1 MMLLAMVALFAIL
14 VITLLDGDW
23 RTGLVVTLM
32 IGFLQDPLR
41 KITPNQPSQL
51 NGLVLIGFVLC
62 TLVLLDRK
70 RNFNLRTMFWTVPQI
85 DSWVSMYFA
94 LIALQAVNS
103 FSRFA
108 DPVLTGIGI
117 AFYVAPALGMWVG
130 FQVGMNAALLRRLL
144 TVYLIGSAVMAL
156 SVFVS
161 FQGFDHPLL
170 KEVGEGLLIT
180 FRYGFSAQGASGFWR
195 TSEIASWHLAAASC
209 IAATMGAASRKSG
222 TQTGLLLMSLG
233 FAFLTILTGRRKA
246 IVLVL
251 TFAAIFILLLFRRA
265 DPAFRDRFVSSLLGT
280 TGIAYILFT
289 LVIVGALG
297 RNFGEF
303 FNRTLTTG
311 DDLGARFEG
320 QGLGAIFRAI
330 EVAQFFGFGVGA
342 GAQTG
347 NLQVTA
353 NRGITSLGYVSEGG
367 GGRLI
372 VELGVPGLILI
383 LVLIWFF
390 ALAFYR
396 NFSLLRYLP
405 NQASILLLGLSSFGI
420 ANIPSFITAS
430 QLYGDPFVLIIM
442 SICLG
447 SFLAV
452 PALAAEYRQ
461 QAIALQ
467 PPMSMPSRPPSMGQ
481 P

>member
-1 MMLLAMVALFAIL
+1 MMLLAMVALFTIL

-70 RNFNLRTMFWTVPQI
+70 RNFSLRTMFWTVPQM
-85 DSWVSMYFA
+85 DDWVSMYFA
-94 LIALQAVNS
+94 LIAVQAVNS
-103 FSRFA
+103 FARFGA
-108 DPVLTGIGI
+108 PVLTGIGI

-130 FQVGMNAALLRRLL
+130 FQVGMNLSLLRRLL
-144 TVYLIGSAVMAL
+144 NVYLIGSAVMAL
-156 SVFVS
+156 SVFLS

-170 KEVGEGLLIT
+170 KEVGEGILIT
-180 FRYGFSAQGASGFWR
+180 FEGYSAQGASGFWR

-209 IAATMGAASRKSG
+209 IAASMGAASRKSG
-222 TQTGLLLMSLG
+222 TQTVLLLMSLA
-233 FAFLTILTGRRKA
+233 FAFLTIMTGRRKA
-246 IVLVL
+246 LVLVL
-251 TFAAIFILLLFRRA
+251 AFAAIFILLLFRRA
-265 DPAFRDRFVSSLLGT
+265 DPAFRDRFVSNLLGT
-280 TGIAYILFT
+280 TGLAYILFT
-289 LVIVGALG
+289 LVIVGTLG

-303 FNRTLTTG
+303 LNRTLTTS
-311 DDLGARFEG
+311 DDIGARFQG

-347 NLQVTA
+347 NLQVNA

-372 VELGVPGLILI
+372 VELGVPGLIL
-383 LVLIWFF
+383 VLILIWLF
-390 ALAFYR
+390 AQMFYR
-396 NFSLLRYLP
+396 NFGLLRYLP
-405 NQASILLLGLSSFGI
+405 SEASVLVLGLASFGI
-420 ANIPSFITAS
+420 ANIPSFITAA
-430 QLYGDPFVLIIM
+430 QLYGDPFVLILM
-442 SICLG
+442 SICFG

-461 QAIALQ
+461 QASALQ

>member
-1 MMLLAMVALFAIL
+1 MMLLAMVVLFAIL

-70 RNFNLRTMFWTVPQI
+70 RNFSLRTMFWTVPQM
-85 DSWVSMYFA
+85 DDWVSMYFA
-94 LIALQAVNS
+94 LIAVQAVNS
-103 FSRFA
+103 FARFGS
-108 DPVLTGIGI
+108 PLLTGIGI
-117 AFYVAPALGMWVG
+117 AFYVAPAMGMWVG
-130 FQVGMNAALLRRLL
+130 FQVGMNLSLLRRLL
-144 TVYLIGSAVMAL
+144 IVYLIGSAVMAV
-156 SVFVS
+156 SVFIS

-170 KEVGEGLLIT
+170 KEVGEGIRIT
-180 FRYGFSAQGASGFWR
+180 FEGYSAQGASGFWR

-209 IAATMGAASRKSG
+209 IAAAMGAASRKPS
-222 TQTGLLLMSLG
+222 TQTGLLIMSLG

-246 IVLVL
+246 LVLVL
-251 TFAAIFILLLFRRA
+251 AFAAIFILLLFRRS
-265 DPAFRDRFVSSLLGT
+265 DPALRDRFVSNMLGT
-280 TGIAYILFT
+280 TGLAYLLFT
-289 LVIVGALG
+289 LVIVGTLG
-297 RNFGEF
+297 RNFDDF
-303 FNRTLTTG
+303 LNRTLSTG
-311 DDLGARFEG
+311 DDIGARVQG

-330 EVAQFFGFGVGA
+330 ELAQFFGFGVGA

-353 NRGITSLGYVSEGG
+353 NRGIRGLGIVSEGG

-372 VELGVPGLILI
+372 VELGVPGLIVI
-383 LVLIWFF
+383 LVLIWLF
-390 ALAFYR
+390 AQVFYR
-396 NFSLLRYLP
+396 NFGLLRYLP
-405 NQASILLLGLSSFGI
+405 SEASVLVLGLASFGI
-420 ANIPSFITAS
+420 ANIPSFITAA

-442 SICLG
+442 GICFG

-461 QAIALQ
+461 QVSALQ
-467 PPMSMPSRPPSMGQ
+467 PPMSMSSRPPSMGQ

>member
-1 MMLLAMVALFAIL
+1 MMLLAMVVLFAIL

-70 RNFNLRTMFWTVPQI
+70 RNFSLRTMFWTVPQI
-85 DSWVSMYFA
+85 DDWVSMYFA
-94 LIALQAVNS
+94 LIAVQAVNS
-103 FSRFA
+103 FSRFS

-130 FQVGMNAALLRRLL
+130 FQVGMNLSLLRRLL
-144 TVYLIGSAVMAL
+144 NVYLIGSAVMAL

-161 FQGFDHPLL
+161 FQGFDHPVL

-180 FRYGFSAQGASGFWR
+180 FEGYSAQGASGFWR

-209 IAATMGAASRKSG
+209 IAATMGAASRKPS

-246 IVLVL
+246 LVLVL
-251 TFAAIFILLLFRRA
+251 AFAAIFILLLLRRA
-265 DPAFRDRFVSSLLGT
+265 DPAFRDRFVTNMLGT
-280 TGIAYILFT
+280 TGLAYVLFT
-289 LVIVGALG
+289 LVIVGTLG
-297 RNFGEF
+297 RNFNDF
-303 FNRTLTTG
+303 LSRTLSTG
-311 DDLGARFEG
+311 DDIGARFQG

-347 NLQVTA
+347 NLRVTA

-383 LVLIWFF
+383 LVLIWL
-390 ALAFYR
+390 LAQVFYR
-396 NFSLLRYLP
+396 NFGLLRYLP
-405 NQASILLLGLSSFGI
+405 NEASVLVLGLASFGI
-420 ANIPSFITAS
+420 ANIPSFITAA
-430 QLYGDPFVLIIM
+430 QLYGDPFVLILM
-442 SICLG
+442 SICVG

-461 QAIALQ
+461 QASALQ